1 MVKNYDVI
9 TIISKYLL
17 RKPGVDNFADII
29 KIVTTFIKKN
39 FKDSKKNQKNIN
51 YVPKSNLYFHF
62 LIKQNLPI
70 SDEKVLM
77 SAELRECVRIFAY
90 FLDFL

>member
-29 KIVTTFIKKN
+29 KIVTAFIKKN
-39 FKDSKKNQKNIN
+39 FKDSKK
-51 YVPKSNLYFHF
+51 
-62 LIKQNLPI
+62 IKKIEIMYQNPI
-70 SDEKVLM
+70 Y
-77 SAELRECVRIFAY
+77 IFI
-90 FLDFL
+90 F

>member
-29 KIVTTFIKKN
+29 KIVTAFIKTK
-39 FKDSKKNQKNIN
+39 
-51 YVPKSNLYFHF
+51 L
-62 LIKQNLPI
+62 
-70 SDEKVLM
+70 
-77 SAELRECVRIFAY
+77 
-90 FLDFL
+90 